1 MPDGVPPTSDAN
13 RADATAA
20 SSAGPSGSRQ
30 AVRELAEALDR
41 ARPTIVAADPALDR
55 QIHSLR
61 ERAERPG
68 QLDDPSFRTRLA
80 YVLSDFEKLAGP
92 VPSVPAALRD
102 ELTERAG
109 TVQGLR
115 NERLQELMRATPG
128 LQDTNLVRDIRIVA
142 ADVAKRGQAQDSIDV
157 RSSIEALEN
166 KVRLSAGTT
175 LAPERTPQTPG
186 EEGPRVRVAA
196 VAAGQSSS
204 VAPNSQTSSS
214 SPGFN
219 GPSEAQHQA
228 APPPQQQQRQPQ
240 NAPPQEAQYVRGP
253 GALANIMAAMT
264 RPPPSTTPPWE
275 GPPTPMAERLA
286 RFQGRMQES
295 RDEHRL
301 EAAEHAGQA
310 AAEAL
315 QGFSQ
320 GPAAGI
326 LAKIR
331 DAAKADPNGMQGVM
345 AEMRDGGRYADLRAQ
360 FNGALIAEQG
370 FAAAYDKAAGT
381 LSAYGKERV
390 FANQVASARPDAA
403 SITARF
409 AKIDAEIGEVAGAV
423 PHKQDG
429 KSLTA
434 ELADKAAELV
444 QRAVEALRAALGRKD
459 GPRPPSSG
467 PSP

>member
-1 MPDGVPPTSDAN
+1 MPDGIPPAADAN
-13 RADATAA
+13 RTDPATT
-20 SSAGPSGSRQ
+20 SQSGPAGSRQ

-109 TVQGLR
+109 TVPGLR
-115 NERLQELMRATPG
+115 NERLLELMRATPG

-157 RSSIEALEN
+157 RSSIEVLEN

-175 LAPERTPQTPG
+175 LAPERTPQAPG

-196 VAAGQSSS
+196 VAGGQLPGQS
-204 VAPNSQTSSS
+204 PPDNSIQVRPSFDGPTS
-214 SPGFN
+214 
-219 GPSEAQHQA
+219 AQHQA
-228 APPPQQQQRQPQ
+228 PPPQRQRQPQ
-240 NAPPQEAQYVRGP
+240 NALPQEAQYARGP

-286 RFQGRMQES
+286 RFQSRMQES

-301 EAAEHAGQA
+301 EAAERAGRA

-370 FAAAYDKAAGT
+370 FAAAYDKAAGA

-390 FANQVASARPDAA
+390 FANQVAAARPDAA

-409 AKIDAEIGEVAGAV
+409 AKIDAEIGEAAGAV

-444 QRAVEALRAALGRKD
+444 QRAVEALRGALGRKD
-459 GPRPPSSG
+459 GPRAASSG